1 MSPKD
6 TPRSR
11 SRREATQEEILNTA
25 WQQISRLGSPSLSL
39 RGIAQTMGLTAPALY
54 RYYPSRDELV
64 TAMIIEAYQ
73 SLGQA
78 LEASIQAMAAE
89 DHARRFLA
97 VGCAYREWALARP
110 ERFALIFGTPIP
122 GYHAPLER
130 TLPAA
135 SRALGVL
142 MAVLQAA
149 WDAGRIQRPP
159 ILGASLQGQMQ
170 AWKDAHALTTHPV
183 VLYLT
188 LISWARVHGLTS
200 LELHGHIPP
209 QVALP
214 SEVYL
219 NDLHALRS
227 EIGLSI

>member
-25 WQQISRLGSPSLSL
+25 WQQISQLGSPSLSL

-89 DHARRFLA
+89 DHARRYLA

-122 GYHAPLER
+122 GYQAPLER

-159 ILGASLQGQMQ
+159 VLGASLQRQMQ
-170 AWKDAHALTTHPV
+170 AWKEAYALTTHPV

>member
-11 SRREATQEEILNTA
+11 SRREATQEEILHTA
-25 WQQISRLGSPSLSL
+25 WLQIGELGAPSLSL

-54 RYYPSRDELV
+54 RYFASRDELV
-64 TAMIIEAYQ
+64 TAMIIEAYE

-89 DHARRFLA
+89 DHARRYLA
-97 VGCAYREWALARP
+97 VGFAYREWSLARP

-142 MAVLQAA
+142 MAVLEAA

-170 AWKDAHALTTHPV
+170 AWKDAHALSAHPV

-188 LISWARVHGLTS
+188 LTSWARVHGLTT

-209 QVALP
+209 QVADP
-214 SEVYL
+214 VEVYL

>member
-25 WQQISRLGSPSLSL
+25 WQQIGRLGSPSLSL

-54 RYYPSRDELV
+54 RYFPSRDELV

-159 ILGASLQGQMQ
+159 VLGASLQRQMQ
-170 AWKDAHALTTHPV
+170 AWKEAHALTTHPV

>member
-1 MSPKD
+1 V
-6 TPRSR
+6 
-11 SRREATQEEILNTA
+11 
-25 WQQISRLGSPSLSL
+25 
-39 RGIAQTMGLTAPALY
+39 GL
-54 RYYPSRDELV
+54 
-64 TAMIIEAYQ
+64 
-73 SLGQA
+73 
-78 LEASIQAMAAE
+78 
-89 DHARRFLA
+89 
-97 VGCAYREWALARP
+97 AYREWALAQP

-142 MAVLQAA
+142 MAVFQAA
-149 WDAGRIQRPP
+149 WEAGRIHRPP

-170 AWKDAHALTTHPV
+170 AWKEAHALSAHPV

-188 LISWARVHGLTS
+188 LTSWARVHGLTT
-200 LELHGHIPP
+200 LELHGHVPP
-209 QVALP
+209 QVADP
-214 SEVYL
+214 AEVYL

>member
-6 TPRSR
+6 TARLQA
-11 SRREATQEEILNTA
+11 RREATQEEILHTA
-25 WQQISRLGSPSLSL
+25 WAQIGKLGAASLSL

-54 RYYPSRDELV
+54 RYFPSRDELV
-64 TAMIIEAYQ
+64 TAMIIEAYE
-73 SLGQA
+73 SLGDA
-78 LEASIQAMAAE
+78 LEAPIRAMAAE
-89 DHARRFLA
+89 DHARRYLA
-97 VGCAYREWALARP
+97 VGLAYREWALARP

-149 WDAGRIQRPP
+149 WEAGRIQRPP
-159 ILGASLQGQMQ
+159 ILGASLQGQLQ
-170 AWKDAHALTTHPV
+170 AWKEAHALSAHPV

-188 LISWARVHGLTS
+188 LTSWARVHGLTT
-200 LELHGHIPP
+200 LELHGHVPP
-209 QVALP
+209 QVADP
-214 SEVYL
+214 AEVYL

>member
-25 WQQISRLGSPSLSL
+25 WQQIGRLGSPSLSL

-54 RYYPSRDELV
+54 RYFPSRDELV

>member
-1 MSPKD
+1 MSPKE

-11 SRREATQEEILNTA
+11 SRREATQEEILRTA
-25 WQQISRLGSPSLSL
+25 WAQIGELGAPSLSL
-39 RGIAQTMGLTAPALY
+39 RGIAQAMGLTAPALY
-54 RYYPSRDELV
+54 RYFSGRDELV
-64 TAMIIEAYQ
+64 TAMIIEAYE
-73 SLGQA
+73 SLGDA
-78 LEASIQAMAAE
+78 LETSVQAMAAE
-89 DHARRFLA
+89 DHARRYLA
-97 VGCAYREWALARP
+97 VGQAYRAWARARP

-135 SRALGVL
+135 ARALGVL

-149 WDAGRIQRPP
+149 WEAGRIQRPP
-159 ILGASLQGQMQ
+159 ILGASLQGHMQ
-170 AWKDAHALTTHPV
+170 AWKDAHELSAHPV

-188 LISWARVHGLTS
+188 LVSWARVHGLTT

-209 QVALP
+209 QVADP
-214 SEVYL
+214 AEVYL

>member
-1 MSPKD
+1 MTPKD
-6 TPRSR
+6 TTRLQA
-11 SRREATQEEILNTA
+11 RRQATQDEILRTA
-25 WQQISRLGSPSLSL
+25 WQQIGKLGTPSLSL

-54 RYYPSRDELV
+54 RYFPSRDELV
-64 TAMIIEAYQ
+64 TAMIIEAHE
-73 SLGQA
+73 SLGHA

-89 DHARRFLA
+89 DHARRYLA
-97 VGCAYREWALARP
+97 VGLAYREWALARP

-122 GYHAPLER
+122 GYHAPLDR

-149 WDAGRIQRPP
+149 WDAGRVQRPP
-159 ILGASLQGQMQ
+159 ILGDSLQGQMR
-170 AWKDAHALTTHPV
+170 AWKDAHALSAHPV

-188 LISWARVHGLTS
+188 LISWARVHGLTT

-209 QVALP
+209 QVADPL
-214 SEVYL
+214 EVYL